1 MRQCAKRAPHCAA
14 RILFVSLMTAIHPLA
29 YAGGVVDRA
38 EIRSTDKYTD
48 IEIKFNVP
56 INITVYAPLTHGELL
71 QIGVE
76 LPGDVALTGGALL
89 GSTEWIAGAQ
99 PSAKTLYEYVRFDRQ
114 REPNRRRII
123 VKFLRDVD
131 CSVYKSSDS
140 RSVVISVLTAA
151 LPKQR
156 QAKLPGT
163 PMQLP
168 EMEPAPRVSPV
179 EAKVEALAPLA
190 IEKPAPDAA
199 VAQTQSADV
208 SAPKPQVAPPPTE
221 LPPPLAEKPSRDE
234 MLAAW
239 LEAARQAF
247 ARSDYDRAIE
257 LLRKIIAQG
266 DSPYYQDALE
276 TLALALQ
283 EKGDTDGAR
292 QAYEDYLARYPN
304 GETSNRVRQRLAE
317 LLKTVFPVAASAPP
331 VVDTEKKSKADGW
344 RVYGGV
350 SQYYRHADIKI
361 SHTSG
366 DPRFNDST
374 SKTAESD
381 LRTNLDFNA
390 RYRGEDWDMRSRFNG
405 GYLVDFLDHSNS
417 TSSSRY
423 YGNKVLLS
431 DAYVDVRNH
440 RTDISAK
447 VGRQYGSTG
456 GVLGRFDGAQVG
468 LPLVNGLRMNVVAGS
483 PVDLTSNKTVDD
495 TNSVFYGTN
504 FDIAPKGSKWQYN
517 IYAIQETIDSIID
530 RRAVGA
536 ETRYFTEGRSLF
548 TVLDYDIEYGELNRT
563 LVIGNWTFA
572 KKTLVNISLD
582 YGYSPTLTTRNA
594 LISQPKYS
602 SIRALLETYSEAE
615 IKQLAR
621 DRTARSRSTLFSV
634 TQEFTPKLQLYG
646 SVGQYYFGG
655 MPASGN
661 VDAMPATG
669 NEYDYELQLIASSW
683 LQENDTHSVGVRYYD
698 GTLVHTNAVG
708 FDSRFGFGNFRI
720 APRLWVELR
729 KNLTDDSDEWVY
741 RPGLRMEYS
750 FLRRYHVDLD
760 ASRDIYK
767 GSIPAIGS
775 QDIIGNF
782 FQLGYRVDLGQ

>member
-1 MRQCAKRAPHCAA
+1 MPQCCKPAPRYAA
-14 RILFVSLMTAIHPLA
+14 LLLCLSMVVGAAATQA
-29 YAGGVVDRA
+29 GVVDRA
-38 EIRSTDKYTD
+38 EIRMAEKYTD

-56 INITVYAPLTHGELL
+56 ININVYAPLTHGELL

-76 LPGDVALTGGALL
+76 LPSDIALTNGVHL

-99 PSAKTLYEYVRFDRQ
+99 PSAKTLYEYLRFDRQ
-114 REPNRRRII
+114 REPNQGRLI
-123 VKFLRDVD
+123 VKFLGEVD
-131 CSVYKSSDS
+131 YSVYKSSDS

-156 QAKLPGT
+156 PVKSAGV

-168 EMEPAPRVSPV
+168 EMDAPPKIVVPEP
-179 EAKVEALAPLA
+179 KVVPLAPLPV
-190 IEKPAPDAA
+190 IKPATGDAA
-199 VAQTQSADV
+199 ASAAQITE
-208 SAPKPQVAPPPTE
+208 APPALSVAPPPSE
-221 LPPPLAEKPSRDE
+221 LPAPLQKKLSREEQLAE
-234 MLAAW
+234 W
-239 LEAARQAF
+239 LEQARQAL
-247 ARSDYDRAIE
+247 ARNDYDRAIE

-276 TLALALQ
+276 SLALALQ
-283 EKGDTDGAR
+283 EKGDIAGAR
-292 QAYEDYLARYPN
+292 QAYEEYLARYPN

-317 LLKTVFPVAASAPP
+317 LLKTLFPVAAATAPT
-331 VVDTEKKSKADGW
+331 DNAKKAGPDGW

-374 SKTAESD
+374 SQTAQSD
-381 LRTNLDFNA
+381 LRSNLDFNA

-417 TSSSRY
+417 TRPSRY
-423 YGNKVLLS
+423 YGNKTLLS
-431 DAYVDVRNH
+431 DAYIDVRNH
-440 RTDISAK
+440 RTEISAK

-468 LPLVNGLRMNVVAGS
+468 VPIVSGLRMNIVAGS

-495 TNSVFYGTN
+495 TNSVFYGAN
-504 FDIAPKGSKWQYN
+504 FDIAPQGSKWQYN
-517 IYAIQETIDSIID
+517 LYTIQETVDSIID

-536 ETRYFTEGRSLF
+536 ETRYFAEGRSLF
-548 TVLDYDIEYGELNRT
+548 AVVDYDIEYSELNRT

-572 KKTLVNISLD
+572 KKTQFNVSFD
-582 YGYSPTLTTRNA
+582 YGYSPMLTTRNA

-602 SIRALLETYSEAE
+602 SINAMLATYTESE

-621 DRTARSRSTLFSV
+621 DRSARSRNTLFSV
-634 TQEFTPKLQLYG
+634 TQEFTPKLQLYS

-655 MPASGN
+655 MPESGG
-661 VDAMPATG
+661 VEAMPATG
-669 NEYDYELQLIASSW
+669 NEYDYEMQLIASGW
-683 LQENDTHSVGVRYYD
+683 LQENDTQSFGVRYYD
-698 GTLVHTNAVG
+698 GTLVHRTSVG
-708 FDSRFGFGNFRI
+708 VDSRLVFGSFYV

-729 KNLTDDSDEWVY
+729 KNLGDNSDEWVY

-750 FLRRYHVDLD
+750 FLRRYHIELD
-760 ASRDIYK
+760 ASSDIYK
-767 GSIPAIGS
+767 GKIPTVGN
-775 QDIIGNF
+775 QDIVGTFI
-782 FQLGYRVDLGQ
+782 QLGYRVDLGR